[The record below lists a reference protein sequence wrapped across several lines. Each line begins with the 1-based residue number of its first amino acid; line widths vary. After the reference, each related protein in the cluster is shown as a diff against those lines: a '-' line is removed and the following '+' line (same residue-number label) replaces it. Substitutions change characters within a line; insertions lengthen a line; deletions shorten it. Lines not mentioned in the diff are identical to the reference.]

1 MRPPRL
7 SGSYFL
13 LRFALEPQSP
23 QLLSAV
29 TNFLQSR
36 VIVRSCFWSFSSL
49 LLTRFEYPLSAGAI
63 YVFMLEHAD

>member
-1 MRPPRL
+1 VRPPRL

-49 LLTRFEYPLSAGAI
+49 LLTRF
-63 YVFMLEHAD
+63 